1 MTLPPR
7 LAIRS
12 IPVVDVGGL
21 ASADFAERSRVA
33 WQIHRAC
40 RDAGFFYVAN
50 HGVPRALIEAQF
62 EAARRLFALPHAAKH
77 AAACRGE
84 EPDRGFSLAPPLGS
98 GPAESFGY
106 AGEWHDGPRNIW
118 PEGLDD
124 LRPQLEA
131 YHAAITPLAGRLL
144 RAFALSLNLAED
156 WFAEGFEGVRPA
168 MRMMHYPPLPPDA
181 PPGAMGVAAHTDR
194 GALTVLC
201 QDEVGGLEICRA
213 DGDWIPATPIPDTL
227 VVNLGDMVRR
237 WTNEMYRSTP
247 HRVAGNRS
255 GRDRYSIAAFYNP
268 RRDYLVRCVPTCVP
282 EDGAPAYPPCTSGE
296 HLDEAMRRLQA
307 G

>member
-1 MTLPPR
+1 VTLPPR

-62 EAARRLFALPHAAKH
+62 EAARRLFALPQAAKR
-77 AAACRGE
+77 AAASRRE
-84 EPDRGFSLAPPLGS
+84 EPERGFGLAP
-98 GPAESFGY
+98 ESFGY
-106 AGEWHDGPRNIW
+106 AGEWPDGPRNIW
-118 PEGLDD
+118 PDGIED
-124 LRPQLEA
+124 LLPPLEA
-131 YHAAITPLAGRLL
+131 YHAAITTLAGRLL

-168 MRMMHYPPLPPDA
+168 MRLMHYPPLLPDA
-181 PPGAMGVAAHTDR
+181 APSAMGVAAHTDR
-194 GALTVLC
+194 GALTVVC
-201 QDEVGGLEICRA
+201 QDEVGGLEICSA
-213 DGDWIPATPIPDTL
+213 DGDWIPATPIPDTFI
-227 VVNLGDMVRR
+227 VNLGDMVRR
-237 WTNEMYRSTP
+237 WTNELYRSTP
-247 HRVAGNRS
+247 HRVAANRS
-255 GRDRYSIAAFYNP
+255 GRHRYSIAAFHNP
-268 RRDYLVRCVPTCVP
+268 RRDYLVRCVPTCLP
-282 EDGAPAYPPCTSGE
+282 EEGAPAYPPCTTGE
-296 HLDEAMRRLQA
+296 HLDEAMRRLRA

>member
-1 MTLPPR
+1 VTLPPR

-12 IPVVDVGGL
+12 IPIVDIGGL

-40 RDAGFFYVAN
+40 RDAGFFYIAN
-50 HGVPRALIEAQF
+50 HGVPGALVEAQF
-62 EAARRLFALPHAAKH
+62 EAARRLFALPDAVKR
-77 AAACRGE
+77 AAACRPE
-84 EPDRGFSLAPPLGS
+84 EPERGFGVSP
-98 GPAESFGY
+98 ESFGH

-118 PEGLDD
+118 PEGSDD
-124 LRPQLEA
+124 LRAQLEA
-131 YHAAITPLAGRLL
+131 YHAAIASVAGRLL

-168 MRMMHYPPLPPDA
+168 MRLMRYPPLPKDA

-201 QDEVGGLEICRA
+201 QDEVGGLEVCGA
-213 DGDWIPATPIPDTL
+213 EGDWIPATPIPGTF

-237 WTNEMYRSTP
+237 WSNEMYRSTP

-255 GRDRYSIAAFYNP
+255 GRDRYSIAAFFNP
-268 RRDYLVRCVPTCVP
+268 RRDYVVRCVPTCLP

-296 HLDEAMRRLQA
+296 HLDAAMRRLRA